1 MAGLV
6 LNSTAVILLNF
17 CAKPNICPSISATS
31 PSCKT
36 LYVTLHNHSITKEKY
51 ETNNTYPD
59 YDPHI

>member
-1 MAGLV
+1 MKINELK
-6 LNSTAVILLNF
+6 ILDNEGV
-17 CAKPNICPSISATS
+17 AYITV
-31 PSCKT
+31 